1 MNKYQYTIVMAVGW
15 FFVLFD
21 GLQLHTHWLA
31 ALGFAFL
38 IYSMWG
44 MWMKTPEDD
53 EFERIERE
61 QKQREAEGWRKR
73 QIMTMRTSFESFDD
87 WQHSHRP
94 EQYWVERRA
103 YLAGFDAG
111 RRYEGMK
118 DAND

>member
-1 MNKYQYTIVMAVGW
+1 MI
-15 FFVLFD
+15 
-21 GLQLHTHWLA
+21 
-31 ALGFAFL
+31 
-38 IYSMWG
+38 
-44 MWMKTPEDD
+44 KTPEDD

-111 RRYEGMK
+111 RRYEGLK

>member
-1 MNKYQYTIVMAVGW
+1 MTTY
-15 FFVLFD
+15 
-21 GLQLHTHWLA
+21 
-31 ALGFAFL
+31 
-38 IYSMWG
+38 
-44 MWMKTPEDD
+44 KTDEDE

-61 QKQREAEGWRKR
+61 QEQRSTEGWRKR

-111 RRYEGMK
+111 RRYEGLK
-118 DAND
+118 DLND

>member
-1 MNKYQYTIVMAVGW
+1 MTTY
-15 FFVLFD
+15 
-21 GLQLHTHWLA
+21 
-31 ALGFAFL
+31 
-38 IYSMWG
+38 
-44 MWMKTPEDD
+44 KTDEDE

-61 QKQREAEGWRKR
+61 QEQRSTEGWRKR

-111 RRYEGMK
+111 RHYEGLK
-118 DAND
+118 DLND

>member
-1 MNKYQYTIVMAVGW
+1 MTAY
-15 FFVLFD
+15 
-21 GLQLHTHWLA
+21 
-31 ALGFAFL
+31 
-38 IYSMWG
+38 
-44 MWMKTPEDD
+44 KTDEDE

-61 QKQREAEGWRKR
+61 QEQRSTEGWRKR

-111 RRYEGMK
+111 RRYEGLK
-118 DAND
+118 DLND